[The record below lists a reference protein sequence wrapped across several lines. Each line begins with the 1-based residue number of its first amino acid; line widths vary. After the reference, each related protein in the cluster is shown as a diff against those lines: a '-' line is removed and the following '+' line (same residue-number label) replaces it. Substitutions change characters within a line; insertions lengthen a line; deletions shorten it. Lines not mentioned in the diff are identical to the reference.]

1 MDKKPLMV
9 VSISAVVLLVMA
21 SLTNVVGYQSVK
33 PTVDDS
39 LFFQQST
46 QKAKMETQDDE
57 LDCILDDIRAKLSN
71 AETQEEC
78 QRAFQESLLQLE
90 EHGFLGG
97 LRVDDVYKIIND
109 SYASGNSY
117 TVYGESNQ
125 TLFIEGIG
133 VLFYELSKTL
143 KFFFGSI
150 FCSFLTSIYLRDN
163 RDHLVHTGSYVT
175 FGHLYYLRGY
185 LLKAY
190 PAIGYIK
197 IFGPNGKTEYNV
209 SFLGQ
214 LEHIVEINLGDPELH
229 DDYWIG
235 MKGFKGIL
243 IGTLYFGTA
252 KEVGIGITVP
262 DSS

>member
-1 MDKKPLMV
+1 MDKKPLIG
-9 VSISAVVLLVMA
+9 VSILAVVLLVLG
-21 SLTNVVGYQSVK
+21 SLSNVVGYQSVK
-33 PTVDDS
+33 STVNDS
-39 LFFQQST
+39 LFLQPSV
-46 QKAKMETQDDE
+46 QKAKIETQEGE
-57 LDCILDDIRAKLSN
+57 LDSTLGDIREKLSN
-71 AETQEEC
+71 AATQEDC
-78 QRAFQESLLQLE
+78 KRVFKESLIKLE
-90 EHGFLGG
+90 QHGFLGDV
-97 LRVDDVYKIIND
+97 RTDDVYKMIND
-109 SYASGNSY
+109 SYNSGDSY
-117 TVYGESNQ
+117 FVYGDSNQ
-125 TLFIEGIG
+125 TLFIEHIG
-133 VLFYELSKTL
+133 VFFYELSKIF
-143 KFFFGSI
+143 KFFFGL
-150 FCSFLTSIYLRDN
+150 FCSFLSSIYLHAN

-209 SFLGQ
+209 PFLGQ
-214 LEHIVEINLGDPELH
+214 LERVDELNFGDPEYH

-243 IGTLYFGTA
+243 IGTFYFGTA